1 MSLYISSL
9 NSGSNGNCYYIGN
22 QNEAVLIDAG
32 ISCRDTETR
41 MTRLGLSMKN
51 VKAIFISHEHT
62 DHTRGAQ
69 VISRKYQIP
78 VYASAG
84 TYNSKRIIL
93 DTDKVM
99 HFTAYS
105 PVYVGNLAVTAF
117 PKRHDAFDPHSF
129 TVTGS
134 GITVGVM
141 TDLGSS
147 CEHVI
152 TNFSKCHAAF
162 LEANYDEEMLEK
174 GLYPYILKTRIRSDH
189 GHLSNRQSLE
199 LFRQHKPEFMSH
211 LLLSH
216 LSQDNNNPRL
226 VLDLFEKHCGS
237 TRVAIASRHHE
248 SKVYH
253 ITGEMDPNLVGNSEK
268 VNRSSTQMKLF

>member
-32 ISCRDTETR
+32 LSCRDTETR
-41 MTRLGLSMKN
+41 MTRLGLSMKI
-51 VKAIFISHEHT
+51 VKAVFISHEHT

-78 VYASAG
+78 VYTSAG
-84 TYNSKRIIL
+84 TFNSRRISV
-93 DTDKVM
+93 DPDKVM

-105 PVYVGNLAVTAF
+105 PVNIGNLAVSAF

-129 TVTGS
+129 TITGN
-134 GITVGVM
+134 GITVGVL

-162 LEANYDEEMLEK
+162 LEANYDEEMLEN
-174 GLYPYILKTRIRSDH
+174 GLYPYILKSRIRSDY
-189 GHLSNRQSLE
+189 GHLSNRQSLD
-199 LFRQHKPEFMSH
+199 LFKQHKPEFMSH

-226 VLDLFEKHCGS
+226 VLELFEKHCGS
-237 TRVAIASRHHE
+237 TRVSIASRHHE
-248 SKVYH
+248 SKVFH
-253 ITGEMDPNLVGNSEK
+253 ITGEMAPGLSGNPEI
-268 VNRSSTQMKLF
+268 VNQRSIQMWLF